1 MDSTSAR
8 SKMRDDHHILGW
20 LLAQKQWDL
29 WVVELFGR
37 VAARRKMILTVP
49 TVLGQE
55 VNPTHALTRT

>member
-1 MDSTSAR
+1 
-8 SKMRDDHHILGW
+8 MRDDHLILGW

-49 TVLGQE
+49 TGLGQE